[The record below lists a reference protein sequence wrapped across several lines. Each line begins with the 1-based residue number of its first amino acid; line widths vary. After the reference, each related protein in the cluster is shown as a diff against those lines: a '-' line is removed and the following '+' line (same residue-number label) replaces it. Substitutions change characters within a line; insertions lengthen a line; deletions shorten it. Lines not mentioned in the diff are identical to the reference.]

1 MAGQADE
8 MKGRAKEAAGDVT
21 GNNDLK
27 SEGKADRQAGQ
38 AKEALGAV
46 EAKGEHV
53 IDKLK
58 NVLRPN
64 K

>member
-1 MAGQADE
+1 

-21 GNNDLK
+21 GNDELK

-38 AKEALGAV
+38 AKEKLGAL
-46 EAKGEHV
+46 EAEGEHV
-53 IDKLK
+53 IDKVK